1 MGAVGAR
8 EDEAASIAALA
19 ALDVLDTAPEAMF
32 DALVQA
38 AASVC
43 GTSVSLIS
51 LIDSERQ
58 WFKANHGLPGLTE
71 TPRDIAFCAHAVLGE
86 DLFEV
91 PDAAIDPRFS
101 ANPLVVDDPS
111 IRFYAGV
118 PIQLADGHRIGT
130 LCVIDQAPRSLTEP
144 QRATLRLLARAAS
157 QALEWRK
164 ATRVV
169 QRHDE
174 IQRATALALSKSEQI
189 YRGIVQNLPN
199 GAVLLLDRSLR
210 YVATDGPALD
220 SLLSY
225 FSVTSLI
232 GKSAIDLASDATRDE
247 VHSLYARVFAGE
259 RVTVE
264 IKRGDHYYDVSMA
277 PIYEDERPTLAL
289 VFLYDVTRRKTEL
302 AALQRSEDFLDR
314 TGRLA
319 GVGGWQLDLETQQL
333 TWSDETCRIHGVE
346 PGYVPRLEE
355 AIEFY
360 APESREPIRAAVER
374 SMQDGTPWDLELAL
388 VRADQRR
395 IWVRTVGG
403 AELVAGKAVRLA
415 GAFQNITEQI
425 RQRSALSDMND
436 RISVATDSGAIGIW
450 DFNLATN
457 ETHWDPWMFRLYGM
471 PEAASVSYETWRDSL
486 PPASL
491 AAIRNAVVQAVAGGS
506 PFDLEFD
513 IVWPDGSVHYLR
525 SAARVMRDAAGKA
538 THLVGANWDVTKR
551 KLELDE
557 LHAARIALEEH
568 ANELR
573 SLSVTDELT
582 GLLNRRGFLLVA
594 EPDLKLAARNR
605 QKRVIVFF
613 DLNGMKQINDTLGHK
628 LGDVALVETAKIL
641 RKVFRDSDVVA
652 RLGGDEFV
660 VLVSGADVATEKIH
674 DRVRQALMEFNAG
687 GAPFRLSL
695 SVGTS
700 TYDGANP
707 APLDQLLVQADA
719 RMYEQKRARTP
730 SMRIKPPST

>member
-1 MGAVGAR
+1 MGASGAR
-8 EDEAASIAALA
+8 DDEEASIAALA
-19 ALDVLDTAPEAMF
+19 ALAVLDTAPEAMF

-38 AASVC
+38 AASLC
-43 GTSVSLIS
+43 GTAISLIS

-58 WFKANHGLPGLTE
+58 WFKANHGWPSVTE
-71 TPRDIAFCAHAVLGE
+71 TPRNIAFCAHAVLGE

-91 PDAAIDPRFS
+91 PDAALDPRFS

-111 IRFYAGV
+111 IRFYAGM

-130 LCVIDQAPRSLTEP
+130 LCVIDRTPHSLTEP

-164 ATRVV
+164 ATLVL
-169 QRHDE
+169 QRNDE

-199 GAVLLLDRSLR
+199 GAVMLLDRSLR
-210 YVATDGPALD
+210 YVATDGAALG
-220 SLLSY
+220 SVLRH
-225 FSVTSLI
+225 FNVTSLI
-232 GKSAIDLASDATRDE
+232 GKSAIDLASDATREE
-247 VHSLYARVFAGE
+247 VRSLYARVFEGE
-259 RVTVE
+259 RVTAE
-264 IKRGDHYYDVSMA
+264 IKRGDHYYDVSA
-277 PIYEDERPTLAL
+277 VPIYEDERPTLAL
-289 VFLYDVTRRKTEL
+289 VFLYDATRRKSEL

-319 GVGGWQLDLETQQL
+319 GVGGWQLDLDTQQL

-346 PGYVPRLEE
+346 PGYVPRLDE
-355 AIEFY
+355 AIAFY
-360 APESREPIRAAVER
+360 APESRERIRAAVER

-388 VRADQRR
+388 IRADQRR

-403 AELVAGKAVRLA
+403 SEFVAGRPVRLA
-415 GAFQNITEQI
+415 GAFQDITEQI
-425 RQRSALSDMND
+425 RQRRALSDMND

-450 DFNLATN
+450 DFNLVSN
-457 ETHWDPWMFRLYGM
+457 ETHWDPWMFRLYGL
-471 PEAASVSYETWRDSL
+471 PEAETVSYETWRDSL

-491 AAIRNAVVQAVAGGS
+491 TAIRNAVGLAVAGGA

-513 IVWPDGSVHYLR
+513 IVWPDGSIHCLR
-525 SAARVMRDAAGKA
+525 SAARVMRDVSGKA

-551 KLELDE
+551 KVELDE
-557 LHAARIALEEH
+557 LHAARVALEQH

-573 SLSVTDELT
+573 LLSVTDELT
-582 GLLNRRGFLLVA
+582 GLLNRRGFLAVA
-594 EPDLKLAARNR
+594 EPALKVAAHNR
-605 QKRVIVFF
+605 QKRVIAYF

-628 LGDVALVETAKIL
+628 VGDLALVETAKIL

-660 VLVSGADVATEKIH
+660 VLVSGADAATEKIH
-674 DRVRQALMEFNAG
+674 DRVRQAVTEFNAG

-700 TYDGANP
+700 TYDGTNP
-707 APLDQLLVQADA
+707 APLEQLLVQADA
-719 RMYEQKRARTP
+719 RMYEKKRARTP
-730 SMRIKPPST
+730 SIRIKPPST